1 MPKEEASAIAVDE
14 LAILAARPRRI
25 EVYTLDK
32 ATDARVAKTLRVAP
46 MTLDICGEVAHALRP
61 IVEAIGVNIN
71 LDDVP
76 AIVADHASSA
86 RAIVAA
92 ATEETPAYI
101 GSLPLDQF
109 LLVTKT
115 VWEVNYDFFVRLV
128 APTARALGEK
138 MFAGGGPT
146 SSTISQNTGT

>member
-1 MPKEEASAIAVDE
+1 MPKEEATPQGVDE

-32 ATDARVAKTLRVAP
+32 ATDAAIKRTVRVAP
-46 MTLDICGEVAHALRP
+46 LTLNICGEVAKALQP
-61 IVEAIGVNIN
+61 IVESIGVSISA
-71 LDDVP
+71 DDVP
-76 AIVADHASSA
+76 AIVAEHSASA

-92 ATEETPAYI
+92 ATEEDEAYI

-109 LLVTKT
+109 LAVCRL

-128 APTARALGEK
+128 VPTAKALGGK
-138 MFAGGGPT
+138 MFTAGAGPT
-146 SSTISQNTGT
+146 S